1 MDPGLLTTLTHQA
14 MATEFAVLLPACNAE
29 ASDAVLEA
37 LEMLD
42 GIESRL
48 TVYRDESEV
57 SQINRRAA
65 DEPVEV
71 SPEVFGILK
80 RAVYWSEKTNG
91 AFDITAGPLVDVWGF
106 TKRTGKKPDDEEIS
120 LARERSGYQKMV
132 LDESNR
138 TVSFSVEGMA
148 INLGGIGKGYALD
161 QLASTLIERGVENF
175 LVHGGQSSIIARGDQ
190 SPGSG
195 LGWAV
200 GISHPTKPRR
210 RVAGIWLRNGSLGTS
225 GSGKQFFHH
234 QGRRYGHVIDPRTGY
249 PAGDLLSLTV
259 LSSSAADADASCT
272 GYFVAGSQAMKT
284 AMNTLL
290 ETSSANPCDGDA
302 LGPML
307 AIRAGQRQDAVELQA
322 YGEFHWVEDSPWQG
336 DASSP

>member
-14 MATEFAVLLPACNAE
+14 MATQFAVLLPASDSA

-48 TVYRDESEV
+48 TVYQEESEV

-65 DEPVEV
+65 DEPVKV
-71 SPEVFGILK
+71 SSEVFGILK
-80 RAVYWSEKTNG
+80 RAVYWSEETNG
-91 AFDITAGPLVDVWGF
+91 AFDITAGPLVDAWGF
-106 TKRTGKKPDDEEIS
+106 TKRTGKKPSPEEIS
-120 LARERSGYQKMV
+120 LASQRTGYQKML
-132 LDESNR
+132 LDDSNR
-138 TVSFSVEGMA
+138 TVSFSVKGMS

-161 QLASTLIERGVENF
+161 QLASRLADRGVENF
-175 LVHGGQSSIIARGDQ
+175 LVHGGQSSIVARGDQ
-190 SPGSG
+190 TPGSE

-200 GISHPTKPRR
+200 GISHPTKPPR
-210 RVAGIWLRNGSLGTS
+210 RVAGIWLRNGALGTS

-259 LSSSAADADASCT
+259 LSPSAADADASCT
-272 GYFVAGSQAMKT
+272 GYFVAGSQAT
-284 AMNTLL
+284 QSAF
-290 ETSSANPCDGDA
+290 EASSADPGDESEA
-302 LGPML
+302 GPML
-307 AIRAGQRQDAVELQA
+307 AIRAGKRQDSVELEA
-322 YGEFHWVEDSPWQG
+322 YGEFHWVEDSPWRS
-336 DASSP
+336 DTASS